1 MATDPLASTFGGWQA
16 VENAALALTES
27 TNLLLIPGRNCAN
40 GLPVPLNDPA
50 WSKFVQELRDAGVKA
65 YKAAQSKDQ
74 DKMVDAA
81 NRERTRAAML
91 RKMGDVERFVILTD
105 VGVAPLY
112 YVREAILRKAHF
124 NVFQVPGNDQASVQ
138 TPMYGRGRLD
148 HFGLNA
154 RSREDLEEV
163 RQRLM
168 RLGASDGTVTDF
180 GKQVSVFFRDPDGL
194 EAEVVWIKD
203 AAALAD
209 SNA

>member
-1 MATDPLASTFGGWQA
+1 MQ
-16 VENAALALTES
+16 
-27 TNLLLIPGRNCAN
+27 
-40 GLPVPLNDPA
+40 PLNGVNHIAVLTADMDR
-50 WSKFVQELRDAGVKA
+50 FIRFYQEAFDAKVLSDNPNHAGHEGER
-65 YKAAQSKDQ
+65 
-74 DKMVDAA
+74 MVIMSLGGPSD
-81 NRERTRAAML
+81 
-91 RKMGDVERFVILTD
+91 
-105 VGVAPLY
+105 
-112 YVREAILRKAHF
+112 F

-154 RSREDLEEV
+154 RSREALEEV

-180 GKQVSVFFRDPDGL
+180 GKQISVFFRDPDGL

-203 AAALAD
+203 AAALAA

>member
-1 MATDPLASTFGGWQA
+1 MQ
-16 VENAALALTES
+16 
-27 TNLLLIPGRNCAN
+27 
-40 GLPVPLNDPA
+40 PLNGVNHIAVLTADMDR
-50 WSKFVQELRDAGVKA
+50 FIRFYQEAFEAKVLSDNPNHAGHEGER
-65 YKAAQSKDQ
+65 
-74 DKMVDAA
+74 MVIMSLGGPSD
-81 NRERTRAAML
+81 
-91 RKMGDVERFVILTD
+91 
-105 VGVAPLY
+105 
-112 YVREAILRKAHF
+112 F

-154 RSREDLEEV
+154 RSREALEEV

>member
-1 MATDPLASTFGGWQA
+1 MQ
-16 VENAALALTES
+16 
-27 TNLLLIPGRNCAN
+27 
-40 GLPVPLNDPA
+40 PLNGVNHIAVLTADMDR
-50 WSKFVQELRDAGVKA
+50 FIRFYQEAFDAKVLSDNPNHAGHEGER
-65 YKAAQSKDQ
+65 
-74 DKMVDAA
+74 MVIMSLGGPSD
-81 NRERTRAAML
+81 
-91 RKMGDVERFVILTD
+91 
-105 VGVAPLY
+105 
-112 YVREAILRKAHF
+112 F

-154 RSREDLEEV
+154 RSREALEEV